1 MNAKRTI
8 KIFIEAN
15 GLLELEQAEKKGE
28 AKELLFNLWNT
39 DKNNVA
45 KLCRL
50 ISECWYEL

>member
-8 KIFIEAN
+8 KIFIEVN
-15 GLLELEQAEKKGE
+15 GLLELEQTERKGE
-28 AKELLFNLWNT
+28 VKELLFNLWNT